1 MIAGLS
7 AGAAAVVLA
16 IVAVAAYQRGRRH
29 GRVRMPASLVAELH
43 DHKVR
48 CIGEPA
54 ERVTLELGL
63 LCEPERARGAPAA
76 R

>member
-1 MIAGLS
+1 MIVGLS
-7 AGAAAVVLA
+7 AGAALVVLA

-29 GRVRMPASLVAELH
+29 GRIRMPASLVGELR

-54 ERVTLELGL
+54 ERVALELGL
-63 LCEPERARGAPAA
+63 LCEPDRARDAPAA